1 MNIGKLIKNRREELG
16 LSQTDLALSLGYK
29 DRSAICR
36 IESGENDI
44 PRKRV
49 PAFARALQLQPA
61 DLIPVD
67 EDLADL
73 GNRLSPEEFA
83 LLTAF
88 RSADRELRLRIL
100 AILGVR

>member
-1 MNIGKLIKNRREELG
+1 METRTVIKNRREELG
-16 LSQTDLALSLGYK
+16 LSQTELAQRVGYQDK
-29 DRSAICR
+29 STIAK
-36 IESGENDI
+36 IESGQRGFPVN
-44 PRKRV
+44 KV
-49 PAFARALQLQPA
+49 KAFAKALQLQPV
-61 DLIPVD
+61 DLIGQD

-73 GNRLSPEEFA
+73 GNRLSPEEFS